1 MKKILLA
8 EDNEVNRDMLA
19 RRLTRRGYEVLL
31 AENGEQAIQQVY
43 KNAPD
48 LVLMDLNMPT
58 LNGWDATA
66 KLREDERGQDVPIIA
81 LTAYVMREDWERA
94 LDMGCDAV
102 LTKPFR
108 FAELLE
114 EVERWLESGR
124 KDTGA

>member
-19 RRLTRRGYEVLL
+19 RRLSRRGYEVLL
-31 AENGEQAIQQVY
+31 AENGEEAIQQVY
-43 KNAPD
+43 KHTPD

-66 KLREDERGQDVPIIA
+66 KLRDDDRGKDVPIIA

-124 KDTGA
+124 KDADV

>member
-19 RRLTRRGYEVLL
+19 RRLSRRGYEVLL
-31 AENGEQAIQQVY
+31 AENGEEAIQQVY
-43 KNAPD
+43 KHSPD

-66 KLREDERGQDVPIIA
+66 QLRDDERGQDVPIIA

-124 KDTGA
+124 KDTGM

>member
-19 RRLTRRGYEVLL
+19 RRLVRRGYDVLL
-31 AENGEQAIQQVY
+31 AENGEQAIEQVY
-43 KNAPD
+43 AKSPD

-66 KLREDERGQDVPIIA
+66 RLRADPRGKDVPIIA

-94 LDMGCDAV
+94 IDMGCDAV

-124 KDTGA
+124 TTTGE

>member
-19 RRLTRRGYEVLL
+19 RRLVRRGYEVLL
-31 AENGEQAIQQVY
+31 AENGEQAIAQVY
-43 KNAPD
+43 AKSPD

-58 LNGWDATA
+58 LNGWDATE
-66 KLREDERGQDVPIIA
+66 KLRADPRGKDVPIIA

-94 LDMGCDAV
+94 IDMGCDAV

-124 KDTGA
+124 TRGE

>member
-19 RRLTRRGYEVLL
+19 RRLSRRGYEVLL
-31 AENGEQAIQQVY
+31 AENGEEAIQQVY
-43 KNAPD
+43 KHSPD

-66 KLREDERGQDVPIIA
+66 KLRDDERGQDVPIIA

-124 KDTGA
+124 KEGQ